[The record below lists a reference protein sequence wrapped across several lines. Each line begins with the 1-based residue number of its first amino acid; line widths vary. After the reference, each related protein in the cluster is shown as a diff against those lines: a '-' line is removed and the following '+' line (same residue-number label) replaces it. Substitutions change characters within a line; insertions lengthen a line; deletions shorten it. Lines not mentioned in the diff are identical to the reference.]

1 MDVVAGSTGVSAYFY
16 IVQDASGTSPG
27 EPVTGLLFSDI
38 ETGGSA
44 SYVRQGAARV
54 DLTLVTL
61 ASASAAWTSGG
72 FILVDDTN
80 LPGLYRCDFPDAAF
94 ASGVDVVHLGI
105 VVASAKNAVAAPI
118 TVNLVGALQT
128 GDNYARIGAP
138 VGASISAD
146 IAAVKTDSAAILVDT
161 ADIQPKIGTP
171 VVSLAADLA
180 VIDDFVD
187 GLETTIGTAGAG
199 LTALGGM
206 SAAMKAEIL
215 AEVNAALD
223 TAIAELPQAIPS
235 ATPTL
240 RTGMMLLYMALR
252 NQLKVDTTTTDYL
265 MIHNDAG
272 TVIAKKT
279 LTDDTVVY
287 TEAKTISGP

>member
-1 MDVVAGSTGVSAYFY
+1 MDVVAGSTGVSVYFY

-199 LTALGGM
+199 LTDLGGM
-206 SAAMKAEIL
+206 STTMKAEIL

-252 NQLKVDTTTTDYL
+252 NQLKVDTTTTDSL